1 MITLSISWGEMADSY
16 TLRDETVAYE
26 RRRDGRGQQVAANR
40 VRLPA
45 AAVERILTWG
55 HHRSARGWRPLLET
69 PTLLY
74 SDEAES
80 LVYLVN
86 VEIIVRPPALAA
98 ARHSWGETF
107 VASDEPEPAAVGV
120 AGRLWETA
128 THTAE
133 PPAAAVAAARW
144 DETGRA
150 LTDRGPAS
158 TTSPWAETLI
168 GREQPAFSFSRPR
181 EARPAAIWSAR
192 ALPPWAGAG
201 SAERRSGA
209 AKGHVVRTWTAHVPP
224 PTTT

>member
-1 MITLSISWGEMADSY
+1 MITLSIPWGEMTDSY

-55 HHRSARGWRPLLET
+55 DHRSARGWRPLMET

-86 VEIIVRPPALAA
+86 VEIVVRPPALAA

-107 VASDEPEPAAVGV
+107 VASGEPEPAAVGV
-120 AGRLWETA
+120 AAPWWETA

-144 DETGRA
+144 DETGEA
-150 LTDRGPAS
+150 PTDREPAS

-168 GREQPAFSFSRPR
+168 GTDPARSFSRPR
-181 EARPAAIWSAR
+181 EARPATIWSAR
-192 ALPPWAGAG
+192 ALPPWTRAG

-209 AKGHVVRTWTAHVPP
+209 AKGLAVRTWTAHVPP
-224 PTTT
+224 PTAT